1 LETSW
6 GTILGLSLDF
16 GIWIRDAGWS
26 YFGGTYRIL
35 ITLRFRVR
43 YAREIRRK
51 PKEQN
56 PGMDSKE
63 EVFSA
68 MSVYLEAIVFKAFIF
83 FLLFLLTE
91 TI

>member
-43 YAREIRRK
+43 YGREIRRK

-68 MSVYLEAIVFKAFIF
+68 TGLHLASILKS
-83 FLLFLLTE
+83 LF
-91 TI
+91 